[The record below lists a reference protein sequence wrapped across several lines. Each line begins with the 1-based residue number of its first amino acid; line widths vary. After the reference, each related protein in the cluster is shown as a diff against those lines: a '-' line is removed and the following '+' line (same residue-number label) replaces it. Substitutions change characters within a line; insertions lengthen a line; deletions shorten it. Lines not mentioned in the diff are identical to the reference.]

1 MDLVV
6 DQIGVLCCSDPAA
19 VEVAVVVGAEARDV
33 DAGFCGV
40 WRPLS
45 SCLSVH
51 GRGLSLWFVVAALL
65 LSGGSGGERLGLDD
79 AGWV

>member
-6 DQIGVLCCSDPAA
+6 DQLGVLRCPDPAA
-19 VEVAVVVGAEARDV
+19 VEVAVVIGAEASDV
-33 DAGFCGV
+33 DAGLCGV

-45 SCLSVH
+45 SCLSLH

-65 LSGGSGGERLGLDD
+65 LSGGSGGERPELDN
-79 AGWV
+79 AEWV